1 MKQSIKIFKS
11 ISAFSHTMNEKLWGM
26 RQAGRALCGVLFINM
41 MIGLACNKGAVPPPA
56 TNNPPPANPGSD
68 KKDLFQADPTIFEEN
83 GTFYLYGTNDE
94 NPNQGFQVF
103 TSKDLKEWEGP
114 KGYRNGYALS
124 GIENYGTRG
133 FWAPQVFKSGD
144 TYYMAYTADEHI
156 AISTSTSLT
165 GPFTQNDQNGIFAG
179 TQKQIDPFVFRDD
192 DGEKYLFYVDI
203 SNGNKIFMTGLN
215 DDYLSVNNETGMEC
229 LRTTEGW
236 ENKGQPSAHVIE
248 GPTVIKH
255 KGYYY
260 LIYSANHFE
269 NPNYAVGY
277 ATSENING
285 PWKKYEGNPVLSI
298 DKVSWAGTG
307 HGDLIM
313 KENGSLYTDNAGN
326 MVYVFHTHNT
336 KESSKKVPRRT
347 AVIKMKW
354 KESSEEP
361 DILEMVSGSFEHLKA
376 NK

>member
-1 MKQSIKIFKS
+1 
-11 ISAFSHTMNEKLWGM
+11 M
-26 RQAGRALCGVLFINM
+26 RFLVFLFTIPFVLAACTKPDDSGRNDPRPP
-41 MIGLACNKGAVPPPA
+41 VPPPG
-56 TNNPPPANPGSD
+56 PQ
-68 KKDLFQADPTIFEEN
+68 KKDLFQADPTIIEED

-103 TSKDLKEWEGP
+103 TSKDLKVWEGP

-144 TYYMAYTADEHI
+144 KYYMAYTADEHI

-165 GPFTQNDQNGIFAG
+165 GPFTQANQKGIFAG
-179 TQKQIDPFVFRDD
+179 TQKQIDPFVFKDD
-192 DGEKYLFYVDI
+192 DEKKYLFYVDI

-215 DDYLSVNNETGMEC
+215 DDYLSVKNETGTEC

-236 ENKGQPSAHVIE
+236 ENKGQPSARVIE
-248 GPTVIKH
+248 GPTVIKR

-260 LIYSANHFE
+260 LLYSANHFE

-277 ATSENING
+277 ATSEDING
-285 PWKKYEGNPVLSI
+285 PWKKYEGNPILSI
-298 DKVSWAGTG
+298 NQINWAGTG
-307 HGDLIM
+307 HGDLVM
-313 KENGSLYTDNAGN
+313 KKDGSLYTDNAGN

-347 AVIKMKW
+347 AIVKMKW
-354 KESSEEP
+354 KESADGP
-361 DILEMVSGSFEHLKA
+361 DILEIVSGTFEHLKV